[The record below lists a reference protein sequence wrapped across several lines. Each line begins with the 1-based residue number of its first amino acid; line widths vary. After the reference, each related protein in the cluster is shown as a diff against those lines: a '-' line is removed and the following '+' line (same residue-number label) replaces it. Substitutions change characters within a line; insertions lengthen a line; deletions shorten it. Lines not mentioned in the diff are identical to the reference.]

1 MKRFC
6 LSSPYRFVRNQHHI
20 RVAAAALSILT
31 LILFNVEVL
40 VERAVALSMEVSH
53 APMSKRVLLFPRILN
68 RESERG
74 MKTSGAQT
82 TKERSSSLSSKRI
95 SIGHAPRVY
104 KYKVRQY
111 LRLPQ
116 AFK

>member
-1 MKRFC
+1 MC
-6 LSSPYRFVRNQHHI
+6 LSPLYRFVRNQHHI

-31 LILFNVEVL
+31 LILLNVEVL
-40 VERAVALSMEVSH
+40 VERAVAFSMEISH

-74 MKTSGAQT
+74 MKTSGAQ